1 MSSLFLLLLNA
12 LYLAMLSSE
21 IFFAGTSGLV
31 IRNTIT
37 SGSHVTRFILSFQTQ
52 DNSTARPSPPP
63 LCKSDHIVNICLA
76 FSGIYG
82 VYNISTSVSANPSD
96 TLLQCAISETN
107 LGISE

>member
-12 LYLAMLSSE
+12 LYLAMLSSK

-37 SGSHVTRFILSFQTQ
+37 SGSYHKVYTQ

-82 VYNISTSVSANPSD
+82 
-96 TLLQCAISETN
+96 CAT
-107 LGISE
+107 